1 MYLTALDIQGF
12 KSFPDRTKIKIG
24 KGITAVVGPNGSG
37 KSNISDAIRWVMGET
52 SAKQLRG
59 GGKMEDIIFGGTHKR
74 SAMGFAMV
82 NLHVDNTDRRL
93 DVESDE
99 VIIGRKYYRS
109 GDSEYSINGQN
120 VRLKDVYELLLDT
133 GIGKDGYAVIGQ
145 GRISEIVSAKSGE
158 RREIFEEA
166 SGIAKYRYRKNEA
179 QKRLDSTENNLVR
192 LRDILGELERQVGP
206 LEKESEKAKKF
217 LQLAQSKKELE
228 VTLWVDTVHR
238 AKDILREQQRKIDT
252 ANSDYEKITND
263 ITVFEQEALS
273 LRGEQERC
281 IMQMNRLQ
289 EQITSAQE
297 LVAGAQTK
305 IAVINNN
312 IEHNNNAIENMKS
325 EKISGEEGKKEIENQ
340 IKQHEENIVKCNE
353 EIAQL
358 EQTANRLNTN
368 LDDLQI
374 KNAKSGERRSVIS
387 QILTEITQRLTDYKV
402 LMATAQSTIEAGQAR
417 LVAIEQNLEAAEL
430 NKSEAQKENSET
442 TAFLEDAMQK
452 KTSLENIKNGLNIKL
467 TSRQNALTQAD
478 EIEQKL
484 TKELDAAL
492 QRRQMLKELERSL
505 DGYQNSVKAVLN
517 AKENRRL
524 RGIIS
529 PVAGIMSVKEGY
541 EVAIETALGF
551 ALQNI
556 IVENETAA
564 KAAMAYLKE
573 NKVGRATFLPLDT
586 MRPAYFDAKLTGSAV
601 KASELVQYENKFSVI
616 ISNLLARIVVVDD
629 INEASLVAKQLN
641 YKNRIVTKD
650 GQVINA
656 GGSFTGGSVSKTS
669 GMFSRKQEIDTL
681 KEKIK
686 QLEKQLEQAA
696 DKTDEAK
703 EGFDALK
710 AELNATESELIT
722 VNGDIIRAETESARL
737 KTILIQAENA
747 FENLHNEKN
756 ELQAQIELSN
766 IEIENADNNINNTSA
781 ESEKLESELSQISDD
796 DEFLQTRTRLADEI
810 SQVKLNIV
818 SLQKDIENNEFS
830 VKSLNMRTD
839 DSGERQVQLDSG
851 ISALLEK
858 NTAFENEIQGIL
870 NESKTSEDVI
880 ANLRAQIE
888 NLAKERLN
896 KEGEER
902 ANSGKVKA
910 LTEQREGVS
919 REMARLSEQKGNKEN
934 EYDQTI
940 AKLWEEYEL
949 TLLQAEQICVDF
961 ESVANLKMQV
971 ADIRGKIKALGNVN
985 VAAIEEYA
993 QISERY
999 EFLKTQVNDVEQ
1011 SKKELI
1017 ALITELSDEMRT
1029 MFAESFAQ
1037 INKNFDA
1044 IFKDLFAGGSAKL
1057 SLEDDAD
1064 VLESGITI
1072 EVAPPGKIIKNL
1084 SSLSG
1089 GEQSL
1094 VAISIYFAIL
1104 QVNPAPFCVL
1114 DEIDAALDDVN
1125 VTRYAQFLKRIT
1137 NKSQFIVITH
1147 RRGTMEE
1154 ADVLYGVTMQEDG
1167 VSKLI
1172 KLDVKNV
1179 DASIIA

>member
-12 KSFPDRTKIKIG
+12 KSFPDRTKIKIN

-59 GGKMEDIIFGGTHKR
+59 GGKMEDIIFGGTQKR

-145 GRISEIVSAKSGE
+145 GRIAEIVSAKSGE

-217 LQLAQSKKELE
+217 LQLANSKKELE
-228 VTLWVDTVHR
+228 VTLWVDTVHS
-238 AKDILREQQRKIDT
+238 AKDLLREHQRKIDT
-252 ANSDYEKITND
+252 ANSDYAKVTND
-263 ITVFEQEALS
+263 INEFEEKALS
-273 LRGEQERC
+273 LRNEQEQC

-289 EQITSAQE
+289 EQIASAQE
-297 LVAGAQTK
+297 LIAGAQTK
-305 IAVINNN
+305 IAVLNNN
-312 IEHNNNAIENMKS
+312 IQHNNSAIENMQS
-325 EKISGEEGKKEIENQ
+325 EKISGEEGKKEIESQ
-340 IKQHEENIVKCNE
+340 IKQHEDNILTCNE
-353 EIAQL
+353 EIEQL
-358 EQTANRLNTN
+358 EKTAQRLSDN
-368 LDDLQI
+368 LNDLQL
-374 KNAKSGERRSVIS
+374 KNTKTGERRTVIS
-387 QILTEITQRLTDYKV
+387 QMLTEITQRLTQYKV
-402 LMATAQSTIEAGQAR
+402 LTAQAQSTIEAAQNR
-417 LVAIEQNLEAAEL
+417 LIVIEQSIEKAQE

-442 TAFLEDAMQK
+442 SAFLEETMEK
-452 KTSLENIKNGLNIKL
+452 KTSLENIINGLNLKL
-467 TSRQNALTQAD
+467 NARQNALAKAD
-478 EIEQKL
+478 ETEQKL
-484 TKELDAAL
+484 TKELDFAL

-505 DGYQNSVKAVLN
+505 DGYQNSVKTVLA
-517 AKENRRL
+517 AKENRKL

-529 PVAGIMSVKEGY
+529 PVAGIMAVKAGY
-541 EVAIETALGF
+541 EIAIETALGF

-573 NKVGRATFLPLDT
+573 SRAGRATFLPLDT
-586 MRPAYFDAKLTGSAV
+586 MRPSYFDAKLSGSAV
-601 KASELVQYENKFSVI
+601 KASKLVQYDSKFSVI
-616 ISNLLARIVVVDD
+616 ISNLLERIVIVDD

-669 GMFSRKQEIDTL
+669 GMFSRKQEIESL

-686 QLEKQLEQAA
+686 QLEQQLEEAA
-696 DKTDEAK
+696 DKTDSAK
-703 EGFDALK
+703 AEFDAIK

-722 VNGDIIRAETESARL
+722 VNGDIIRAQTESARI
-737 KTILIQAENA
+737 KTILTQAENA
-747 FENLHNEKN
+747 FESLCNEKST
-756 ELQAQIELSN
+756 LQGQIKSSEMEIEQSDSN
-766 IEIENADNNINNTSA
+766 IKSTAE

-810 SQVKLNIV
+810 SQVKLNVV

-830 VKSLNMRTD
+830 IKSLNMRTD
-839 DSGERQVQLDSG
+839 DSGERQEQLNSG

-858 NTAFENEIQGIL
+858 NTVHEAEIEGIL
-870 NESKTSEDVI
+870 SESKTSEQVI
-880 ANLRAQIE
+880 TNLRSDIE
-888 NLAKERLN
+888 NLAKERLS

-902 ANSGKVKA
+902 ANSAKVKQ
-910 LTEQREGVS
+910 LTDQREEFS
-919 REMARLSEQKGNKEN
+919 REIARLGEQKDNKER
-934 EYDQTI
+934 EYEQTI
-940 AKLWEEYEL
+940 TKLWDEYEL
-949 TLLQAEQICVDF
+949 TLMQAEEICVHF
-961 ESVANLKMQV
+961 ESVTSLKAQV
-971 ADIRGKIKALGNVN
+971 AEIRAKIKALGNVN
-985 VAAIEEYA
+985 VAAIEEFA
-993 QISERY
+993 QVSERY
-999 EFLKTQVNDVEQ
+999 EFLKEQVGDVEK

-1037 INKNFDA
+1037 INKNFNA

-1057 SLEDDAD
+1057 SLEDESD

-1072 EVAPPGKIIKNL
+1072 EVSPPGKLIKNL

-1104 QVNPAPFCVL
+1104 AVNPAPFCVL

-1154 ADVLYGVTMQEDG
+1154 ADILYGVTMQEDG